1 MRELCAGKYLH
12 VKLRIGLRLA
22 RLLDS
27 PSLRTSKRSGISLH
41 GTDAQARAS
50 DVLRNAAASFITLS
64 TLASVRAPQGRGSHP
79 AQPGSAWWHWRT
91 GTSVVLAA
99 LAKPCRPPPAN
110 GRSLPSTFLHPANY
124 TVTTI
129 LPNCTLDSRYRCAST
144 IRSNGNVLAMIGRS
158 APAASPSAMYAL
170 AAASRVGSSMI
181 SWTR

>member
-1 MRELCAGKYLH
+1 MQANTCMSSCASACVSRACLTLHLCGHQKGAGSACMGPT
-12 VKLRIGLRLA
+12 LRRVLPTSCETRRPRSSHYRLLRL
-22 RLLDS
+22 S
-27 PSLRTSKRSGISLH
+27 EP
-41 GTDAQARAS
+41 
-50 DVLRNAAASFITLS
+50 
-64 TLASVRAPQGRGSHP
+64 PQGRGSHP